1 MTMQPATY
9 HRFSRYLHWIMAAL
23 LFYMVFLGWSFD
35 SDDSG
40 RFARFQLHK
49 SVGILI
55 LFLTLVRIGLRI
67 AYKAPPELPG
77 PKWQTGAAKA
87 VHIGFYVLM
96 IGLPLSGWAVVSAST
111 LNIPTQLFGLIHW
124 PHLPVEV
131 SQISHDRF
139 ANLHGLLA
147 KLLIYLL
154 IPLHVGAALMHH
166 FIHKDDTITRMLP
179 GLEPKPSTLASLLN
193 WRWIVP
199 LVVVVGSFAA
209 AFGLLHGTPSAPE
222 APVVSEEVA
231 QSAGSEISAQAEAS
245 SEVSE
250 VSEASSSSTE
260 SAQVSSTSSEASVAV
275 PVWSV
280 DKAASSIRFKT
291 TFQGMAVNG
300 GFGTYQARIV
310 FDPKQLDKSSVRVTI
325 DMSSVNTNDADR
337 DGTLKSK
344 SFFDVATHPQA
355 VFEAR
360 RFTASGGDSYV
371 AKGKLTLHGQTRD
384 FDLPFTLNIE
394 GKTANVAATASLDRL
409 AFGVGSGEWAS
420 TTAIPADVSLDIR
433 LKANSK

>member
-1 MTMQPATY
+1 MQPVTY

-55 LFLTLVRIGLRI
+55 LFLTVLRIGLRE

-96 IGLPLSGWAVVSAST
+96 IGLPISGWAVVSAST
-111 LNIPTQLFGLIHW
+111 LKIPTELFGVIPW
-124 PHLPVEV
+124 PHLPVDVSEV
-131 SQISHDRF
+131 SHDRF

-166 FIHKDDTITRMLP
+166 FIHKDEAITRMLP
-179 GLEPKPSTLASLLN
+179 GLEPKPSIVASLLN

-199 LVVVVGSFAA
+199 LVIVVGAFAA
-209 AFGLLHGTPSAPE
+209 AFGLLHGAPSSPVEPAVSEITDAPGQASSEGE
-222 APVVSEEVA
+222 AEAVSAVSSVSVSTEEEVA
-231 QSAGSEISAQAEAS
+231 S
-245 SEVSE
+245 STA
-250 VSEASSSSTE
+250 SEARVE
-260 SAQVSSTSSEASVAV
+260 V

-280 DKAASSIRFKT
+280 DKAASHIRFKT
-291 TFQGMAVNG
+291 SFQGASVNG
-300 GFGTYQARIV
+300 GFSAYQARIV
-310 FDPKQLDKSSVRVTI
+310 FDPQQLDRSSVKVTI
-325 DMSSVNTNDADR
+325 DLTSVSTSDADR
-337 DGTLKSK
+337 DSTLKSS
-344 SFFDVATHPQA
+344 SFFDVTNHPQA

-360 RFTASGGDSYV
+360 RFTASGGNKYI
-371 AKGKLTLHGQTRD
+371 ARGKLTLHGQTRD
-384 FDLPFTLNIE
+384 FDLPFTLDISD
-394 GKTANVAATASLDRL
+394 KTANVAATATLDRL

-420 TTAIPADVSLDIR
+420 TSAIPADVTLDIK
-433 LKANSK
+433 LKADTK